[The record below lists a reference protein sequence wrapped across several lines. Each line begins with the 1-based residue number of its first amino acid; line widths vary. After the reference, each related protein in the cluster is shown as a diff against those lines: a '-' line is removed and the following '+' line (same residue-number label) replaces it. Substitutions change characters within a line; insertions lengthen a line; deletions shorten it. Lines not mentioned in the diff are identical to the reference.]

1 MSEETI
7 YDSNE
12 VKQSLVNKGHNQN
25 DGKNEVIPAVSS
37 NKGKKKGLGAAG
49 AAGIAG
55 VAGVGL
61 GVLTPKLVFPNSA
74 NDEDSE
80 VVDEGGSSSF
90 SGHLTGH
97 DMDVATS
104 VDDSMSFGEAF
115 AAARQEVG
123 PGGLFVWHGHTY
135 GTYYGNEWNAMSP
148 EDKEQYWADVFHTTA
163 QLSHEAESQEN
174 NIEQGN
180 NDNLSNEM
188 NEVSEVNDSNE
199 ENGSITE
206 PQPPTS
212 PEEASSE
219 PELLVIHEDDLV
231 SSSDEDGDGSVDV
244 VIATVNDNEVE
255 DMIVDFDGDG
265 QFDTLILDGDS
276 ENVVEINGLEIVPND
291 DSGLTHDE
299 DLDSSVN
306 DGCTIISDISDDNI
320 IAENPDV
327 DALASLTP
335 DPDITI
341 DNNMDMSDFA

>member
-7 YDSNE
+7 FDPNE
-12 VKQSLVNKGHNQN
+12 VKQSPIDNGQKQN
-25 DGKNEVIPAVSS
+25 VENNTKNETTQSLSS
-37 NKGKKKGLGAAG
+37 GKEKKKGLGAAG
-49 AAGIAG
+49 AASIAG
-55 VAGVGL
+55 AAGVGVGL
-61 GVLTPKLVFPNSA
+61 LTPMLAFPNSS
-74 NDEDSE
+74 EDLE
-80 VVDEGGSSSF
+80 VSDVSGSSSF

-97 DMDVATS
+97 DMEMATS
-104 VDDSMSFGEAF
+104 VDDSMSFNQAF

-135 GTYYGNEWNAMSP
+135 GTYYANEWNAMSP

-180 NDNLSNEM
+180 NDDLSNEM

-206 PQPPTS
+206 PQP
-212 PEEASSE
+212 
-219 PELLVIHEDDLV
+219 LVIHEDDLV

-291 DSGLTHDE
+291 DTDLVVDDE
-299 DLDSSVN
+299 LNS
-306 DGCTIISDISDDNI
+306 DGVDYGSCDDTNASDDNV

-327 DALASLTP
+327 DDLASLAP
-335 DPDITI
+335 DPEITI

>member
-12 VKQSLVNKGHNQN
+12 VKQSPVNKGQDKN
-25 DGKNEVIPAVSS
+25 DGKNEVTPSVSS
-37 NKGKKKGLGAAG
+37 NKGKKKVFGTAG

-61 GVLTPKLVFPNSA
+61 GVLTPKLVFPNST
-74 NDEDSE
+74 DEEISE
-80 VVDEGGSSSF
+80 AGDEGGSSSF

-104 VDDSMSFGEAF
+104 VDDSMSFSEAF

-135 GTYYGNEWNAMSP
+135 GTYYANEWNAMSP
-148 EDKEQYWADVFHTTA
+148 EDKDQYWADVFHTTT

-188 NEVSEVNDSNE
+188 NEVSEANDSNE
-199 ENGSITE
+199 ENGNITE
-206 PQPPTS
+206 PQPPTP
-212 PEEASSE
+212 PEEVSSE

-244 VIATVNDNEVE
+244 VIATVNENEVE

-276 ENVVEINGLEIVPND
+276 ENVVEINGLEVVPDD
-291 DSGLTHDE
+291 DSGLILDE
-299 DLDSSVN
+299 GINSCED
-306 DGCTIISDISDDNI
+306 DGCLINPDFPDDNVL
-320 IAENPDV
+320 AENPDV